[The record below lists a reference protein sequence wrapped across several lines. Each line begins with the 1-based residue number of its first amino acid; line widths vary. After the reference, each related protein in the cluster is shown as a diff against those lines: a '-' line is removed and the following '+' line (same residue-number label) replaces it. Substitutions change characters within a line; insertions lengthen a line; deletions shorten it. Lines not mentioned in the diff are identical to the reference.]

1 MKLYDFPLSGNCYK
15 VRLMLS
21 FLDIPAQTQ
30 QVELAQGQQRS
41 PDFLAL
47 NPLGQ
52 VPVVQDGDI
61 TLHDSNAIL
70 IYLTARYDIGGH
82 WLPKQPEKLAQLI
95 SWLSLASNEI
105 ANGPAALRLVRLFNA
120 SLDIERAQT
129 LSKTVCNLLE
139 HKLSHQAWLLEGAE
153 PSVADV
159 ACYPYLA
166 LSGDGG
172 WSLETFPAIR
182 GWLTRFE
189 TLPRFVPLLAESVV

>member
-21 FLDIPAQTQ
+21 FLEIPAQTQ
-30 QVELAQGQQRS
+30 QVELAQGQHRS

-70 IYLTARYDIGGH
+70 IYLTARYDLGGH
-82 WLPKQPEKLAQLI
+82 WLPKQPEKLGQLI

-120 SLDIERAQT
+120 SLDIERAQK

-139 HKLSHQAWLLEGAE
+139 RELSHQAWLLEGSE

-189 TLPRFVPLLAESVV
+189 ALPRFVPLLAESVV